1 MTWKNSQLESEF
13 REITAFL
20 FARASLGFCP
30 NFQHTSE
37 SQNGQ
42 TKSQWG
48 QNIYDL
54 GLKVLNIIIHNICFH
69 NVHISKISGTLRLK
83 N

>member
-42 TKSQWG
+42 TKSQWA
-48 QNIYDL
+48 QNIYGVGFKL
-54 GLKVLNIIIHNICFH
+54 LKIIIYDIVFH
-69 NVHISKISGTLRLK
+69 NTYISKISRTIRLK
-83 N
+83 